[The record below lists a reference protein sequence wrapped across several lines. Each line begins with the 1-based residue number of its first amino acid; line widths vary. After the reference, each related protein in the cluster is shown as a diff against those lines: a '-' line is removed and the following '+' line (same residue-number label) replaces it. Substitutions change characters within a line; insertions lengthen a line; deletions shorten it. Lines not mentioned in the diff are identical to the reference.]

1 MYSILWQATDAVVI
15 RTSCAKLYTLL
26 LLDSSTNRRNEI
38 IFLGSTISVKYGNRF
53 GDTILRFLED
63 FT

>member
-15 RTSCAKLYTLL
+15 RTSCTKLYTLL
-26 LLDSSTNRRNEI
+26 LVDSSTNRRNEI
-38 IFLGSTISVKYGNRF
+38 IFGVTISVKYGNRF
-53 GDTILRFLED
+53 GDTILRFQED

>member
-26 LLDSSTNRRNEI
+26 LVDSSTNRRNEI
-38 IFLGSTISVKYGNRF
+38 IFGVTISVKYGNRF
-53 GDTILRFLED
+53 VYTILRFLED
-63 FT
+63 FN